1 MKASKEDRKVV
12 AVVTIIN
19 ILVVAV
25 MFYIV
30 SNL

>member
-12 AVVTIIN
+12 AVITVIN
-19 ILVVAV
+19 ILVLAV